1 MEEIKQQEQ
10 LLTNSVLGE
19 EQFNDNQQYIDAI
32 RDLKA
37 NSVSKDR
44 YNKLVEENKN
54 LLNSLV
60 NGEQLATANSTPQE
74 MRTLKDIM
82 NDQKACALKG
92 DQCGYIEHSLEFRD
106 KLLEETGEDCFVSRG
121 ANVTPTEESYRNA
134 QKVADIYKEC
144 LDYANG
150 DDKALI
156 NELQRRMV
164 ESPIANMRTINNRR

>member
-1 MEEIKQQEQ
+1 MNENEQILIQQADEQ
-10 LLTNSVLGE
+10 LI
-19 EQFNDNQQYIDAI
+19 NDNQQYIDAI

-60 NGEQLATANSTPQE
+60 NGEQLAAANPQSMQE
-74 MRTLKDIM
+74 VRTLKDIM
-82 NDQKACALKG
+82 DDQKSCASKN
-92 DQCGYIEHSLEFRD
+92 DQCGYIKHALEFRE

-156 NELQRRMV
+156 NELQRRMID
-164 ESPIANMRTINNRR
+164 SPIANMRNINQNYRR